1 MLDQVSQALPT
12 SLHGQ
17 PPYLTVRQA
26 SRVLCVSSWVL
37 YQAIRLGQLP
47 VSAGADELSSTERIL
62 PPMSRANATV
72 AWFSKCPNQ
81 GPSNATPAHDELGR
95 VRSVPW

>member
-12 SLHGQ
+12 SLRGQ

-26 SRVLCVSSWVL
+26 SRVLCVSNWVL

-47 VSAGADELSSTERIL
+47 VIRWGRRVVLDREDLAAYVESKRDSGLVQQVSESRPVQRHAGTRRI
-62 PPMSRANATV
+62 TT
-72 AWFSKCPNQ
+72 
-81 GPSNATPAHDELGR
+81 GT
-95 VRSVPW
+95 

>member
-47 VSAGADELSSTERIL
+47 VIRWGRRVVLDREDLAAYVESKRDSGLVQQVSESRRVQRHASTRRI
-62 PPMSRANATV
+62 TT
-72 AWFSKCPNQ
+72 
-81 GPSNATPAHDELGR
+81 GT
-95 VRSVPW
+95 